1 MKTAMKWCVFF
12 ILCEGF
18 LELAVAADLVAATQ
32 IVIRGTDQVVDG
44 WVRTAGQPRLPLRP

>member
-1 MKTAMKWCVFF
+1 MKWCVFF